1 MANNNADLPLSLVQ
15 SEDYDLLAFAAQR
28 IVDQVLSQSLLHI
41 NNALDSNLDEN
52 KNNQQRGRFI
62 ELENDE
68 WQNKRQ
74 GQTAVKWPTIAEFT
88 NEHVGIEKITEY
100 IEKVLN
106 KYYPRATTC
115 LSSLGMTINGQTAV
129 KWPTIAEFTNEHVG
143 IEKITEYIEKEWK
156 TTPGGQDACWLYAI
170 DFLEKK
176 SLEFNDLYIYRVRY
190 SIPTRR
196 QPIPRQTV
204 SIYFTLDVSK
214 IKPKNTPIQVSFLLE
229 TMRLI
234 HYPDQFRFRQTWLE
248 NIILLKEKMANGID
262 F

>member
-74 GQTAVKWPTIAEFT
+74 
-88 NEHVGIEKITEY
+88 
-100 IEKVLN
+100 
-106 KYYPRATTC
+106 
-115 LSSLGMTINGQTAV
+115 GQTAV

>member
-1 MANNNADLPLSLVQ
+1 MAVNNIDLPASILQ
-15 SEDYDLLAFAAQR
+15 SEDYDLIAYEAQR
-28 IVDQVLSQSLLHI
+28 IVDEVLAQSLL
-41 NNALDSNLDEN
+41 NVQNTTDKNLNEN
-52 KNNQQRGRFI
+52 RHNHERGRFI

-68 WQNKRQ
+68 WQKKLQEKSIVR
-74 GQTAVKWPTIAEFT
+74 WPTIAEFT
-88 NEHVGIEKITEY
+88 NENI
-100 IEKVLN
+100 
-106 KYYPRATTC
+106 
-115 LSSLGMTINGQTAV
+115 
-129 KWPTIAEFTNEHVG
+129 G

-214 IKPKNTPIQVSFLLE
+214 VKPKNTSIQVSFVLE

-234 HYPDQFRFRQTWLE
+234 HYPDTFRFRQTWLE
-248 NIILLKEKMANGID
+248 NTILLKEKMTNGID

>member
-1 MANNNADLPLSLVQ
+1 MTGNNADLPLSLVQ
-15 SEDYDLLAFAAQR
+15 SEDYDLLAFEAQR
-28 IVDQVLSQSLLHI
+28 IVDQVLSQSLLHV
-41 NNALDSNLDEN
+41 NNTLDSNLDEN
-52 KNNQQRGRFI
+52 KNNQERGRFK
-62 ELENDE
+62 ELENNE

-100 IEKVLN
+100 IEK
-106 KYYPRATTC
+106 
-115 LSSLGMTINGQTAV
+115 
-129 KWPTIAEFTNEHVG
+129 
-143 IEKITEYIEKEWK
+143 EWK
-156 TTPGGQDACWLYAI
+156 TAPGGQDACWLYAI

-214 IKPKNTPIQVSFLLE
+214 IKPKNTSIQVSFVLE

-234 HYPDQFRFRQTWLE
+234 HHPDQFRFRQTWLE
-248 NIILLKEKMANGID
+248 NIILLKEKMTNGIE